1 MTSVSD
7 SSTRRANAIVYVDK
21 ALSDWFDADYDLIS
35 TVVYALESG
44 VDREEIRASYA
55 RTALRDQAEW
65 IFPMF
70 ERREQ
75 VFRLLDGAG
84 VRMRTDEA
92 GSRELSLDVEGLPFR
107 GVTISHCDEWCPP
120 GQPFDRARMRRVAE
134 VAVPAVYRAGYRL
147 VAIDG
152 PTVTALE
159 IGQALDLFAE
169 SEADFGVV
177 TATDMQ

>member
-1 MTSVSD
+1 MQ
-7 SSTRRANAIVYVDK
+7 VDK
-21 ALSDWFDADYDLIS
+21 ALADWFDADYDLIS

-70 ERREQ
+70 DRREQ
-75 VFRLLDGAG
+75 LSRLFDEAG
-84 VRMRTDEA
+84 IRMRTDENGA
-92 GSRELSLDVEGLPFR
+92 RELSLDIEGLPLQ
-107 GVTISHCDEWCPP
+107 GVTVSHTDEWCPP

-134 VAVPAVYRAGYRL
+134 VAVPALYRADYRL
-147 VAIDG
+147 AAIDG
-152 PTVTALE
+152 STVTVLE
-159 IGQALDLFAE
+159 QGQALEVFAE

-177 TATDMQ
+177 TATGTQ